1 MKVLFLSSEMAP
13 FAKTGGLADVAGSLP
28 LELARLGVETAAAMP
43 RYRGL
48 PSGVARASGVPVW
61 FIENEAFF
69 NRASLYGDQRGDYP
83 DNLERFAFFC
93 RRALALAE
101 EKGFKPDLVHVNDW
115 QTALVPLFLKEDKRP
130 FFRKTRSLLTIHN
143 LTYQGVFAHR
153 HFPELGLPKDRFS
166 VDCLEFWGRI
176 NLLKGGLVSA
186 DALNTV
192 SPTYAREI
200 QTREFGDGLDGV
212 LRDRADRLKGILN
225 GIDAGL
231 WNPRTDRALKARFD
245 ARSLEK
251 KALCKTDLQARCGL
265 ETDPGIPLF
274 GIVSRLAEQK
284 GMDLFTEI
292 ADRFLERR
300 VQLVVLGEGDAVYH
314 TAFKNIATRHP
325 KNTHVRLGFDAE
337 ESHRIYAGCDFF
349 LMPSY
354 FEPCGLGQMIGLR
367 YGTVP
372 VARRTGGLADTVV
385 DASDA
390 KRGNGLLFDGRT
402 GEGLWK
408 ALERSLGLYAD
419 GARFADLRRRGMQ
432 ADYSW
437 NRSAGDY
444 VKYYK
449 EIIGGR
455 KQS

>member
-1 MKVLFLSSEMAP
+1 MKVLFLSSEIAP
-13 FAKTGGLADVAGSLP
+13 FAKTGGMADVAGSLP
-28 LELARLGVETAAAMP
+28 PELARLGVEVIAAMP

-48 PSGVARASGVPVW
+48 PAGTAWRSGVPVW

-69 NRASLYGDQRGDYP
+69 NRASLYGDARGDYP
-83 DNLERFAFFC
+83 DNLGRFAFFC

-130 FFRKTRSLLTIHN
+130 FFKKTRSLLTIHN
-143 LTYQGVFAHR
+143 LAYQGVFAHR
-153 HFPELGLPKDRFS
+153 HFPELGLPQDRFS
-166 VDCLEFWGRI
+166 VHCLEFWGRI

-200 QTREFGDGLDGV
+200 QTHQFGEGLDGV
-212 LRDRADRLKGILN
+212 LRQRADRLKGILN

-231 WNPRTDRALKARFD
+231 WNPRTDKNLEARFD
-245 ARSLEK
+245 ARALEK
-251 KALCKTDLQARCGL
+251 KTLCKTDLQTRLKL

-284 GMDLFTEI
+284 GLDLFTEI
-292 ADRFLERR
+292 ADRFLARR
-300 VQLVVLGEGDAVYH
+300 VQLVVLGEGDAAYH

-354 FEPCGLGQMIGLR
+354 FEPCGLGQMISLR

-402 GEGLWK
+402 GDGLWK

-419 GARFADLRRRGMQ
+419 GPRLAALRRRGMQ

-437 NRSAGDY
+437 NHSAGDY

-449 EIIGGR
+449 DIIGGR
-455 KQS
+455 KRS